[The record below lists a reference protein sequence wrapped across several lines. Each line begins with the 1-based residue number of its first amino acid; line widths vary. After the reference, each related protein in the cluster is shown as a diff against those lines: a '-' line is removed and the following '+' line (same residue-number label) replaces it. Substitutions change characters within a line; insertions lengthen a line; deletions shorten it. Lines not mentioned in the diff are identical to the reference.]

1 VVDLRN
7 NLIKELPESLCSLAV
22 LWKIRIDYNLLEAL
36 PDNIGRLEKLEVLTA
51 SNNKIKSIPAS
62 LY

>member
-1 VVDLRN
+1 M
-7 NLIKELPESLCSLAV
+7 IKELPESLCSLAV